1 MTTLHQLRFPVGEF
15 IATPNPGPALIASWI
30 EIIAHFPKVVRQEV
44 EHLDDQALATPYRP
58 NGWTIRQVVHH
69 CADSHLNAFT
79 RFKLA
84 LTEDGPN
91 IKPYDEAAWAEL
103 PDTTQADIGFSLS
116 LLDGLHARWAILLN
130 HLNEE
135 DFKKQ
140 FFHPEHGT
148 AFSLLL
154 TIDNY
159 QWHCRHHLEHIRQAK
174 RS

>member
-1 MTTLHQLRFPVGEF
+1 MKTIEQLRFPVGEF
-15 IATPNPGPALIASWI
+15 TPTPNPSKALIESWI
-30 EIIAHFPKVVRQEV
+30 QIIADFPNNVRQEV
-44 EHLDDQALATPYRP
+44 TGLNDEQLATPYRP
-58 NGWTIRQVVHH
+58 GGWTVRQVVHH

-91 IKPYDEAAWAEL
+91 IKPYNEAAWAEL
-103 PDTTQADIGFSLS
+103 VDTKQTDISFSIS
-116 LLDGLHARWAILLN
+116 ILDGLHARWAILLR
-130 HLNEE
+130 HLSDE
-135 DFKKQ
+135 DLKRQ

-159 QWHCRHHLEHIRQAK
+159 QWHCRHHLAHIRQALND
-174 RS
+174 